1 MLNTK
6 VRLVLAATFASTCLS
21 VSRGSQVGAGKQEMA
36 ATKQQLQI
44 RLFNLARVS
53 RRDLSRA
60 EGEVTRIFAEAAIE
74 VHWAEGAPDDRASLR
89 TDFSAN
95 NTLAN
100 GCKVARPARE
110 LSVQLLPHAPPGL
123 AAGTL
128 GYSLPCARFGMDAT
142 IFRNQCEDVTYQ
154 MQASLNQVLAY
165 AIAHELGHVLLR
177 SREHSRTGLMRA
189 RWDKAAWLRATVEG
203 ITLEREQARRMRR
216 ELARMES
223 LSLTATLR

>member
-21 VSRGSQVGAGKQEMA
+21 VSLGSQVGIGKQEMA
-36 ATKQQLQI
+36 ATKQYVQI
-44 RLFNLARVS
+44 RLFNLARFS
-53 RRDLSRA
+53 RRDVSRA
-60 EGEVTRIFAEAAIE
+60 EEEVTRIFMEAEIE
-74 VHWAEGAPDDRASLR
+74 VHWAEGAPDDRASLL

-110 LSVQLLPHAPPGL
+110 LSVQLLPHAPPSL

-128 GYSLPCARFGMDAT
+128 GYSLPCAQFGIDAT
-142 IFRNQCEDVTYQ
+142 IFRNQCEDVTNKTQ
-154 MQASLNQVLAY
+154 VSLNKVLAY
-165 AIAHELGHVLLR
+165 AMAHELGHVLLR
-177 SREHSRTGLMRA
+177 SREHSPTGLLRA
-189 RWDKAAWLRATVEG
+189 RWDKAAWRRAAAEG
-203 ITLEREQARRMRR
+203 MALDREQARRMRR

-223 LSLTATLR
+223 WALAATLR